1 MKSRRWLEM
10 AEYVSLFG
18 SVVGSFAAVVSQQII
33 YASAPLSLS
42 ILLNLINRHRFEQQ
56 IQQRESTDI
65 KLIYKD
71 ISQLREQYASLV
83 QSVAGV
89 NHRLDRLPTQT
100 CEYEQENEEDDEKL
114 LEPDEGIDDLLDT
127 LLE

>member
-1 MKSRRWLEM
+1 MKSLRWLDM
-10 AEYVSLFG
+10 AEYVSLFS
-18 SVVGSFAAVVSQQII
+18 SVAGSFAAVVSQQII

-65 KLIYKD
+65 QLIYKD
-71 ISQLREQYASLV
+71 ISQLRDQYATLV
-83 QSVAGV
+83 QSVASV

-100 CEYEQENEEDDEKL
+100 YEHEQEIEEDDEKL
-114 LEPDEGIDDLLDT
+114 LEGDEGIDDLLDT

>member
-18 SVVGSFAAVVSQQII
+18 SVVGSFAAVVSQQVI

-65 KLIYKD
+65 KLIHKD
-71 ISQLREQYASLV
+71 ISQLRNQYASLV
-83 QSVAGV
+83 QSVASV
-89 NHRLDRLPTQT
+89 NHRLDRLPAQT
-100 CEYEQENEEDDEKL
+100 YEYEQETEEDDEKL